1 MFSTQSENFIPFPHI
16 FDIISLFTVEFEKP
30 KIDISRKALIW
41 EWLVHI
47 EEIYRK
53 KTEMRERG
61 VTVLVCRS
69 FDSIYIPCKMNV
81 FGGILE
87 PSCLS
92 VRPCIL
98 VPINICKQNISFC
111 QSLGFVCSSSISQQL
126 LDRFHCYG

>member
-81 FGGILE
+81 FGG
-87 PSCLS
+87 
-92 VRPCIL
+92 
-98 VPINICKQNISFC
+98 
-111 QSLGFVCSSSISQQL
+111 
-126 LDRFHCYG
+126 YT